1 MTFTLAKRKSN
12 VPIVIIFPQYD
23 ITQKSIQGFPK
34 KETNI
39 HILHTTKSKVCK
51 LRSIH
56 FGSIHAVR
64 VWPSAPQRL
73 RRHFRTI
80 IARGSSVAFGLT
92 REGSCHTNIC
102 KLGSIHFGSIH
113 AIVARGSSV
122 TFGSLAPSAPFQDDC
137 RTRFEWL
144 CPSFWEDLYLFMGN
158 RQIQGGFVPFCWE
171 QIDCGRLALFM
182 VRFKYYIIFPNL
194 GSPAMINVT
203 LCMALAGLTTPA
215 KSGLVFDQHSSVLL
229 CIYHHIFHHQGG
241 KGQNM

>member
-51 LRSIH
+51 LRLS
-56 FGSIHAVR
+56 HAVR
-64 VWPSAPQRL
+64 VWPSAL
-73 RRHFRTI
+73 Y
-80 IARGSSVAFGLT
+80 LT

-122 TFGSLAPSAPFQDDC
+122 TFGSLAPSAPLQDDC
-137 RTRFEWL
+137 RMRFEWL
-144 CPSFWEDLYLFMGN
+144 CPSFWKDLYLFMGN
-158 RQIQGGFVPFCWE
+158 R
-171 QIDCGRLALFM
+171 
-182 VRFKYYIIFPNL
+182 
-194 GSPAMINVT
+194 
-203 LCMALAGLTTPA
+203 
-215 KSGLVFDQHSSVLL
+215 
-229 CIYHHIFHHQGG
+229 
-241 KGQNM
+241 